1 VWSRTSYLTK
11 REVKETVALWSGT
24 KLYDRPLWLRAL
36 DPAEFGKQED
46 EGMRKKL
53 AMAIAA
59 LGLSTGVLML
69 GTPAQAQGVKVGVIT
84 CNVSSGFG
92 FIFGSSRAVNCTF
105 SPGPGHPEHYVGAIN
120 KFGVD
125 IGYVAGGVLVWSV
138 VAPAANPGPCALA
151 GTYGGA
157 TGSATVGV
165 GLGANVLVGGSSNS
179 VALQP
184 VSFEGSTGLNVAA
197 GVAEMTLTCQP

>member
-1 VWSRTSYLTK
+1 MPR
-11 REVKETVALWSGT
+11 
-24 KLYDRPLWLRAL
+24 
-36 DPAEFGKQED
+36 
-46 EGMRKKL
+46 KL
-53 AMAIAA
+53 AIAIFVLSLAA
-59 LGLSTGVLML
+59 GAVGLN
-69 GTPAQAQGVKVGVIT
+69 TPAQAQGVKVGVLT

-92 FIFGSSRAVNCTF
+92 FVFGSSRSVNCTF

-125 IGYVAGGVLVWSV
+125 IGYIAGGVLVWSV
-138 VAPAANPGPCALA
+138 VAPAANPGPCAIA
-151 GTYGGA
+151 GTYAGA

-197 GVAEMTLTCQP
+197 GVAEMSLTCQP